1 MGETYRESQIVKIR
15 VERESGEDREG
26 DEGKG
31 RVEDVGGKTS
41 RGRHR
46 EELKERKIQG
56 EDS

>member
-1 MGETYRESQIVKIR
+1 